1 MRSSALGEDLAGTS
15 FAGQY
20 RSQLNVSPEDLIE
33 AYKEIVASKYSLQA
47 IAYRLNRGILDEDV
61 AMCVGCMVM
70 INAAS
75 GGVTYSRNPLHVR
88 DDSITINSVWGLP
101 KSVVDG
107 SVAADLFV
115 VSREASLPI
124 VRREIQTKDQK
135 FSCYPDE
142 GVCRLEVTGTKSKDP
157 SLSDEQ
163 VRRLAEI
170 ALRLEDYY
178 GSPQDIEWAIDDQGS
193 VFLLQCR
200 PLIQTEGGDG
210 GSREMLHD
218 IPRELLV
225 LQGGTTASSGVA
237 CGPAYV
243 LRRHGDALNFP
254 RGAVLVAA
262 QALPRWAALLNRS
275 AAVVTEQ
282 GSAAGHL
289 ANVAREFG
297 VPAIF
302 GLPAATSTLQN
313 DQLVTIDADGLA
325 VYQGRVEAL
334 LRASEKAKKNLMEG
348 SPVHEILKEVSQH
361 IVPLHLLDP
370 DAAEFK
376 PKNCRTFHD
385 ITRFCHEQSV
395 KEMFSFGK
403 EHHFSERAS
412 KQLFHRVPMLWWII
426 NLDDG
431 FKEDVPGKFVQL
443 DNIVSIPMLALWEGI
458 NAIPWEGPPPM
469 DTKGFMSI
477 LLEASTNPALDASMP
492 SEYVNRNYFMISKN
506 FCSLTSRFGFH
517 FCTVEALVGERP
529 GENYISFSFKGGAA
543 DYQRRLRR
551 AVFVSSIL
559 EEFEFRA
566 EIKDDG
572 VFARIEGF
580 DESVMKEKLKLLGYM
595 LMHTRQLDM
604 IMSNDAAYQHHR
616 NKIIND
622 IHSII
627 GPAPMAAE
635 C

>member
-1 MRSSALGEDLAGTS
+1 L
-15 FAGQY
+15 
-20 RSQLNVSPEDLIE
+20 
-33 AYKEIVASKYSLQA
+33 
-47 IAYRLNRGILDEDV
+47 
-61 AMCVGCMVM
+61 
-70 INAAS
+70 
-75 GGVTYSRNPLHVR
+75 
-88 DDSITINSVWGLP
+88 
-101 KSVVDG
+101 
-107 SVAADLFV
+107 
-115 VSREASLPI
+115 
-124 VRREIQTKDQK
+124 
-135 FSCYPDE
+135 
-142 GVCRLEVTGTKSKDP
+142 
-157 SLSDEQ
+157 
-163 VRRLAEI
+163 
-170 ALRLEDYY
+170 
-178 GSPQDIEWAIDDQGS
+178 
-193 VFLLQCR
+193 
-200 PLIQTEGGDG
+200 
-210 GSREMLHD
+210 
-218 IPRELLV
+218 
-225 LQGGTTASSGVA
+225 
-237 CGPAYV
+237 
-243 LRRHGDALNFP
+243 
-254 RGAVLVAA
+254 
-262 QALPRWAALLNRS
+262 AALLNRA

-334 LRASEKAKKNLMEG
+334 LRASERTKKNLMEG

-458 NAIPWEGPPPM
+458 NAIPWEGPPPV

-559 EEFEFRA
+559 EEFGFRA
-566 EIKDDG
+566 EIKEDG

-580 DESVMKEKLKLLGYM
+580 DEGVMKEKLKLLGYM